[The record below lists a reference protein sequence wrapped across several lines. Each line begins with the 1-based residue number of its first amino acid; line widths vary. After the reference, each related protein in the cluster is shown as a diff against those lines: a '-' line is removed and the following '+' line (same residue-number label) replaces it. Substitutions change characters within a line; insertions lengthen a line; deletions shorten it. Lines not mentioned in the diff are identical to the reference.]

1 MKTLKNIEK
10 KTPILFGLDKENQLK
25 VPDGYFESIENKLLL
40 ISDVK
45 PVIPLNYKKIF
56 ISISSIAAVLIIGFS
71 IYQNNNTNQDTNT
84 FNTTFNQLTIASFE
98 EEMLDTD
105 ETDLPIDFEDTK
117 ELDININ
124 LIDEL

>member
-1 MKTLKNIEK
+1 MKALKNIENEA
-10 KTPILFGLDKENQLK
+10 PILFGLDKENQLK
-25 VPDGYFESIENKLLL
+25 VPDDYFESIENKLLL
-40 ISDVK
+40 ISDEK
-45 PVIPLNYKKIF
+45 PIIPLNYKKIL
-56 ISISSIAAVLIIGFS
+56 ISITSIAAMLIIGFS

-84 FNTTFNQLTIASFE
+84 FNTTFNQLTIANFE

-105 ETDLPIDFEDTK
+105 ETELPIDFEDTK